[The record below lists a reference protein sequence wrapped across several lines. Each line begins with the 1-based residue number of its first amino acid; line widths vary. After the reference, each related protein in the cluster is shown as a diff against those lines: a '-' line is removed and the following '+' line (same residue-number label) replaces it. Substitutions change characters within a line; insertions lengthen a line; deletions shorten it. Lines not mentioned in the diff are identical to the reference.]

1 MLSVSVDWPFL
12 YTPSVLSNV
21 YEQNRQN
28 KLKKNSV
35 TQFISSIIFK
45 IRYYGQYKKT
55 KHAIWEDI
63 DIFYYV
69 FYTCRS

>member
-28 KLKKNSV
+28 KLKKKSV

-45 IRYYGQYKKT
+45 IRYYGHNVNT
-55 KHAIWEDI
+55 I
-63 DIFYYV
+63 
-69 FYTCRS
+69 